1 MVVQGRGRREGWPVL
16 MKVTFDLDLYLL
28 DVGGGVQA
36 VVGWVHHGHVRAAVH
51 VQHLLHA
58 VDAAALAA
66 GAEGGAGHRVVAA
79 QAVHLAA
86 GRLAILHHHK
96 HNSHSDMSSTC
107 SPHLFPIS
115 YGGNKF
121 TLLPT
126 F

>member
-1 MVVQGRGRREGWPVL
+1 
-16 MKVTFDLDLYLL
+16 MKLTYDLDLYLL

-36 VVGWVHHGHVRAAVH
+36 VVGWVHQGHVRATVH

-66 GAEGGAGHRVVAA
+66 GAERGAGHRVVAT

-86 GRLAILHHHK
+86 GCLAILQCHK
-96 HNSHSDMSSTC
+96 HNSNSDMSMC

-121 TLLPT
+121 TLSPKC
-126 F
+126 

>member
-1 MVVQGRGRREGWPVL
+1 MALSYITRILKPGFLILDPTAAATASQCQHL
-16 MKVTFDLDLYLL
+16 DLYLYLL
-28 DVGGGVQA
+28 DVGGGLQA

-107 SPHLFPIS
+107 SPHLFPMS
-115 YGGNKF
+115 
-121 TLLPT
+121 
-126 F
+126 